1 MGLSARI
8 RTCDSMGLRRGTG
21 EQVAG
26 HSFRRRRQGEEK
38 SSCSL
43 YRSALNH
50 WYSTNMDTTA
60 QAPQTANARSLLLP
74 YALTLTGAVIVVQLV
89 IALTGGEVTI
99 LAGVLTAFVA
109 IGIATWAV
117 INRRRLLHVRFG
129 LAIAHVIAYV
139 AVTTS
144 FNLHAVIRV
153 MLVGGADNGA
163 QGVAEI
169 LLGSSW
175 FGATLVMSG
184 VWGLGLLVHLLG
196 SVLGRGWE
204 D

>member
-1 MGLSARI
+1 
-8 RTCDSMGLRRGTG
+8 
-21 EQVAG
+21 
-26 HSFRRRRQGEEK
+26 
-38 SSCSL
+38 
-43 YRSALNH
+43 
-50 WYSTNMDTTA
+50 MDTTA
-60 QAPQTANARSLLLP
+60 QAPQAANARSLLLP
-74 YALTLTGAVIVVQLV
+74 YALTLTGAMIVIQVV

-99 LAGVLTAFVA
+99 LAGILTALVA
-109 IGIATWAV
+109 IGIAAWVV

-129 LAIAHVIAYV
+129 LAVAHVIAYV

-153 MLVGGADNGA
+153 MVVGGADNGTRD
-163 QGVAEI
+163 VAEI